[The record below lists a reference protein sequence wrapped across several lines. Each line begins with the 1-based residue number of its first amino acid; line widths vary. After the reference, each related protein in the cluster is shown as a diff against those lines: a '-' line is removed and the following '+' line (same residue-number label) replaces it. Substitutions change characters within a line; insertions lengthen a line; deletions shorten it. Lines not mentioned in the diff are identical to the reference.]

1 MAVLDPLALNETNA
15 GTRMQRLAVFGT
27 GEPNDLAW
35 SPDGKTFAVATARG
49 VWLYDGTTLED
60 AGFID
65 VNDEV
70 TALAFSPD
78 GAILALAV
86 LACGGTQGDIGRQRI
101 RGKQN
106 VVRNFASKSSCQ
118 SVGRFDKSWS
128 SHPLFRCAN
137 LTNAATSIIIATL
150 PSPMIVAPETPAT
163 LR

>member
-1 MAVLDPLALNETNA
+1 MTVIFKSIRGQSQRTFGHFQAPCVWEARDCPLNKWLDFESSVRT
-15 GTRMQRLAVFGT
+15 
-27 GEPNDLAW
+27 
-35 SPDGKTFAVATARG
+35 KTV
-49 VWLYDGTTLED
+49 V
-60 AGFID
+60 
-65 VNDEV
+65 
-70 TALAFSPD
+70 SC
-78 GAILALAV
+78 AV